1 MHHCLWEES
10 YVLDSKS
17 PFVALSRSLF
27 YMRLTS
33 EKCDINQLCCDRDVL
48 INVVISVKNWE

>member
-17 PFVALSRSLF
+17 PFVALSCSLF

-48 INVVISVKNWE
+48 INVVISVKN

>member
-17 PFVALSRSLF
+17 LFVALPLSLF
-27 YMRLTS
+27 YTKLLRNVILTNS
-33 EKCDINQLCCDRDVL
+33 AAIEMF
-48 INVVISVKNWE
+48 

>member
-17 PFVALSRSLF
+17 LFVALPLYLF

-33 EKCDINQLCCDRDVL
+33 EKCDINYLCCDRDVL
-48 INVVISVKNWE
+48 INVVSSVKNWE